1 MASSHVAAGVAVKV
15 SGPAPLVPQS
25 HPQHRRAVIN
35 VQVSSHLGKQHLQHS
50 SFLKSQR
57 SSFNNK
63 PPHLVWRGGRGPKR
77 RPEYFSRASSLPV
90 HASQSAGNSRQGS
103 GRNDNPGEEEKP
115 QIWELMLKRFFGG
128 AQGKMGEKVMA
139 SLLKTTS
146 APIGIYVSEPL
157 TALHRLDPRVKQVR
171 FSL

>member
-1 MASSHVAAGVAVKV
+1 MASSHIAAGVAVKV
-15 SGPAPLVPQS
+15 SWPAPSVPQS
-25 HPQHRRAVIN
+25 HPQHQRTVIN
-35 VQVSSHLGKQHLQHS
+35 VQVSSCLGKQYFRRS
-50 SFLKSQR
+50 SFLKSQQ
-57 SSFNNK
+57 SSLHNY
-63 PPHLVWRGGRGPKR
+63 PPHLVRRGGRGPKR
-77 RPEYFSRASSLPV
+77 RPEYFSRASSPTV

-103 GRNDNPGEEEKP
+103 GRNDDPGEEEKP